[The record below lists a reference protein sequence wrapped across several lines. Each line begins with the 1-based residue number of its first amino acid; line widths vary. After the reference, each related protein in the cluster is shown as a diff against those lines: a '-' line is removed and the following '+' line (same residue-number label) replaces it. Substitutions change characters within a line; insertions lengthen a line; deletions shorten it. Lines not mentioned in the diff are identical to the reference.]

1 MATIKL
7 KRTNHLLSINH
18 SKEKGSNAKN
28 TESLPGLKQKEEILY
43 SHLGA
48 GIQLEKST
56 HENNSG
62 YDTQTPYALM
72 VYGQNN
78 LSGTGETMEV
88 DLR

>member
-1 MATIKL
+1 MARMKL
-7 KRTNHLLSINH
+7 KRINHLLSINH
-18 SKEKGSNAKN
+18 SKDRGSNAKN
-28 TESLPGLKQKEEILY
+28 SESLPGLKHTEEILY

-48 GIQLEKST
+48 GIHSEKST
-56 HENNSG
+56 NENNSG
-62 YDTQTPYALM
+62 YDTQTPHALM